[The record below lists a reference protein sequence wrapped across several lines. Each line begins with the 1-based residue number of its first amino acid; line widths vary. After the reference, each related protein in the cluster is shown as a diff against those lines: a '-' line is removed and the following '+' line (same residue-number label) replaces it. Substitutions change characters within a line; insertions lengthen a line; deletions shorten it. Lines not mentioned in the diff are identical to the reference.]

1 MTLERENQ
9 LIDAIQSIETRK
21 SALIRQIV
29 AERLAGKNADAAL
42 AEMGELSRQKLE
54 LTRPSLPIVA
64 A

>member
-21 SALIRQIV
+21 RALIRQIV
-29 AERLAGKNADAAL
+29 TERLAGKNADAAL
-42 AEMGELSRQKLE
+42 AEKGELSRQKRE